1 MFAQFFFTSV
11 FRFSFIAEKFIKVRN
26 SSELFEA
33 SLDNF
38 DEESNFV
45 CPPQLHYNKDVMS
58 ITPCVSGKRK
68 LDEHDFNKTHKYKNV
83 MKKIYVNYSDKSS
96 NPESTGRKFDDEN
109 DSSKDSVRNIDVCD
123 LNLKNELMRGV
134 IRPGRTGSFRA
145 YDNES
150 LWNALMDIKGGSSI
164 YR

>member
-1 MFAQFFFTSV
+1 MCFMIIQKQYALVCIS
-11 FRFSFIAEKFIKVRN
+11 EHFIKVRN
-26 SSELFEA
+26 SSELFEK
-33 SLDNF
+33 SIDIV
-38 DEESNFV
+38 DEESNFI
-45 CPPQLHYNKDVMS
+45 CPPQLHYNKEVMA
-58 ITPCVSGKRK
+58 IIPCVSGKRK
-68 LDEHDFNKTHKYKNV
+68 FEDHDNKSHKSKNII
-83 MKKIYVNYSDKSS
+83 KTIYVNYNADKNS
-96 NPESTGRKFDDEN
+96 NPETAGKKNDEEN
-109 DSSKDSVRNIDVCD
+109 DSSKDSVRNVDICD